1 MLLDYCPACKSK
13 AELIAGSVCCTNRA
27 CRLLG
32 PCDDLDGYK
41 WNALPRHGDS
51 RIITPAAPI
60 RIDVPES
67 MPVRLHV
74 AAILLAGFSS
84 NANNDGSVTPEII
97 MKVAD
102 TLISAEKAS
111 RK

>member
-1 MLLDYCPACKSK
+1 MY
-13 AELIAGSVCCTNRA
+13 
-27 CRLLG
+27 G
-32 PCDDLDGYK
+32 PGDDCDGYK
-41 WNALPRHGDS
+41 WNALPRHNDTAS
-51 RIITPAAPI
+51 STP
-60 RIDVPES
+60 EH